1 MPKRTPTR
9 LLGLL
14 ISRFDQWVTQRMTE
28 VLGDEGCTVE
38 EWRILVLL
46 CDGAGHTMSEVAD
59 FAMLPAP
66 TLTKLVDGLVAD
78 NIVYRR
84 VDETDRRRVRVY
96 LTPRGKAWNKR
107 LGILVERFHED
118 LSNVAGPAEAEQLE
132 ELLGRLMDRLDSSVR
147 G

>member
-14 ISRFDQWVTQRMTE
+14 ISRFDHWVTERMAE

-78 NIVYRR
+78 NIAYRR
-84 VDETDRRRVRVY
+84 VDSMDRRRVRVY
-96 LTPRGKAWNKR
+96 LTPRGKAWHRR
-107 LGILVERFHED
+107 LSVLVDRLHED
-118 LSNVAGPAEAEQLE
+118 FANAIGPEEADQLE
-132 ELLGRLMDRLDSSVR
+132 ELLGRLVDRLDSSVHR
-147 G
+147 